1 MLRAKLPAQQDQ
13 SPPRMK
19 RFIVLF
25 LLTAGLCAAED
36 AKLVRN
42 TVMRQG
48 NSLVMLKAGTVVHIL
63 EHGDKTVTVKVDGK
77 TGTIPWSGLDPLDDG
92 QPVTHAPTPGTV
104 SATSAATAP
113 AATVTPPPADTPPA
127 PHKAQTMYGKMVEK
141 ARDTTDAHEKALVH
155 PTDEVLDGK

>member
-1 MLRAKLPAQQDQ
+1 
-13 SPPRMK
+13 MK
-19 RFIVLF
+19 RYIVLL

-92 QPVTHAPTPGTV
+92 QPATHAPAPGTIP
-104 SATSAATAP
+104 ATSTAATP
-113 AATVTPPPADTPPA
+113 AATGTPPPAGAPPA
-127 PHKAQTMYGKMVEK
+127 PRKAQSMYGKMVEK
-141 ARDTTDAHEKALVH
+141 ARDNADAHEKALVH